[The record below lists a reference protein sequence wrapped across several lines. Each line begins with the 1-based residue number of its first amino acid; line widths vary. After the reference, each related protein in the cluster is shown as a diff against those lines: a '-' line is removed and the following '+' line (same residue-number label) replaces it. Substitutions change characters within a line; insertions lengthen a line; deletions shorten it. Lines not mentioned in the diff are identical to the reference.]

1 MKITVVYDNETTK
14 SALKPDW
21 GFSCFIENKKN
32 HLSDT
37 GANSDILLSNMKVLG
52 IKPEDIDIVFLSHNH
67 WDHVDGLNALV
78 SLNTKIKVYHPDF
91 SLKPKEVIEN
101 ITTTGMLS
109 GIEQSLIINTD
120 KGLVV
125 VTGCSH
131 PGLENI
137 LDVARKFGKIYAVI
151 GGFHGFDKFDILK
164 DVELFLPCHCTQHKK
179 EICRLYPENCSVCGA
194 GKIVE
199 I

>member
-32 HLSDT
+32 LLFDT

-164 DVELFLPCHCTQHKK
+164 DVELILPCHCTQYKK
-179 EICRLYPENCSVCGA
+179 EIAEVYPKSCCGCGV
-194 GKIVE
+194 GKIIE